1 MANTSLINPF
11 SNTEL
16 QTSDFFL
23 RVVFMTFV
31 PSVVGICDDHLYIYD
46 AVIEITEGQHRGSV
60 ILCIY
65 T

>member
-1 MANTSLINPF
+1 
-11 SNTEL
+11 
-16 QTSDFFL
+16 
-23 RVVFMTFV
+23 MTFV

-46 AVIEITEGQHRGSV
+46 VVIEITEGQHRGSV